1 MSLSKISFLPIPS
14 PTYMQDYYFNLCGC
28 LFRVYSGVTYDA
40 KHYNGCKKG
49 AEGRPAHAVY
59 ELFFLLSFFNQK
71 NPHNMCSGDPNF
83 NDQHKA
89 LGFGGFLL
97 LCGSVL

>member
-1 MSLSKISFLPIPS
+1 MGDSDIMSLSKISFLPIPS

-71 NPHNMCSGDPNF
+71 THITCSAVIPILTINT
-83 NDQHKA
+83 K
-89 LGFGGFLL
+89 L
-97 LCGSVL
+97 